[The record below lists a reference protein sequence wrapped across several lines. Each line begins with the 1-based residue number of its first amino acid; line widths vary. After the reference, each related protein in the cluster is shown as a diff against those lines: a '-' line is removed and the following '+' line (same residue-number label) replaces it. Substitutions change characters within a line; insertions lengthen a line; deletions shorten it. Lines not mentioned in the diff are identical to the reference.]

1 MNSSEVL
8 AQCLQN
14 GEHLLQTSGG
24 PCEIATGQGG
34 IQLTNIPTIP
44 KVIRMPLDAPL
55 RQCDLDGPSWLC
67 HDCGLCTVIQSL

>member
-14 GEHLLQTSGG
+14 GEHLLQTSGR
-24 PCEIATGQGG
+24 PCEIDTAGG

-55 RQCDLDGPSWLC
+55 RQCDLDGSSWFC
-67 HDCGLCTVIQSL
+67 PDCRLYTVIQSL

>member
-14 GEHLLQTSGG
+14 GEHLLQTSGR

-55 RQCDLDGPSWLC
+55 RQCDLDGPSWFC
-67 HDCGLCTVIQSL
+67 NDCGLYTVIQSL